1 MVLKNAIAL
10 TGGIGTGKSTTIK
23 ILESQGYPILDAD
36 KIAHQLLQEHRFK
49 IAQHFGSDIL
59 EKGTLNRK
67 KLGAIVFQ
75 NANELKWLEGFLH
88 PLIREH
94 MLKKAYEL
102 EKNHQAY
109 FLDIPLFFEVGGKKC
124 YPVSKVV
131 LIYAPKAL
139 QIERLLERDKLKEA
153 EILQRLACQMDI
165 EQKRAMSDYIID
177 NSSSLKDLNKQ
188 VERFFKNALI
198 SSFCL

>member
-23 ILESQGYPILDAD
+23 ILESQGYQILDAD

-59 EKGTLNRK
+59 EKDILNRK

-88 PLIREH
+88 PLIREC
-94 MLKKAYEL
+94 MLQKAYEL

-131 LIYAPKAL
+131 LIYAPRVL
-139 QIERLLERDKLKEA
+139 QIERLLERDKLKES
-153 EILQRLACQMDI
+153 EILQRLSCQMDI
-165 EQKRAMSDYIID
+165 EQKRTMSDYVID

-188 VERFFKNALI
+188 VERFLKTL
-198 SSFCL
+198 L

>member
-23 ILESQGYPILDAD
+23 ILESQGYQILDAD
-36 KIAHQLLQEHRFK
+36 KIAHQLLQEHRFE

-59 EKGTLNRK
+59 EKDTLNRK

-75 NANELKWLEGFLH
+75 NANELKWLEDFLH
-88 PLIREH
+88 PLIREC
-94 MLKKAYEL
+94 MLQKAYEL
-102 EKNHQAY
+102 EKNHQVY

-131 LIYAPKAL
+131 LVYAPRVL

-188 VERFFKNALI
+188 VECFLKTL
-198 SSFCL
+198 L

>member
-23 ILESQGYPILDAD
+23 ILESQGYQILDAD
-36 KIAHQLLQEHRFK
+36 KIAHQLLQEHRFE
-49 IAQHFGSDIL
+49 IVRHFGSDIL
-59 EKGTLNRK
+59 EKDILNRK

-75 NANELKWLEGFLH
+75 NANELKWLEDFLH
-88 PLIREH
+88 PLIREC
-94 MLKKAYEL
+94 MLQKAYEL

-131 LIYAPKAL
+131 LVYAPRVL

-165 EQKRAMSDYIID
+165 EQKRALSDYIID
-177 NSSSLKDLNKQ
+177 NSSSLKDLSKQ
-188 VERFFKNALI
+188 VERFLKTL
-198 SSFCL
+198 L

>member
-49 IAQHFGSDIL
+49 IAQHFGSEIL
-59 EKGTLNRK
+59 EKDILNRK

-75 NANELKWLEGFLH
+75 NANELKWLEDFLH
-88 PLIREH
+88 PLIREC
-94 MLKKAYEL
+94 MLEKAYEL
-102 EKNHQAY
+102 GKNHQAY

-124 YPVSKVV
+124 YPVGMVV

-177 NSSSLKDLNKQ
+177 NSSGLKDLNKQ
-188 VERFFKNALI
+188 VERFLKTL
-198 SSFCL
+198 L

>member
-1 MVLKNAIAL
+1 MILKNAIAL

-49 IAQHFGSDIL
+49 IAQHFGSNIL
-59 EKGTLNRK
+59 EKDILNRK

-88 PLIREH
+88 PLIREY
-94 MLKKAYEL
+94 MLKKACEL

-124 YPVSKVV
+124 YPVGRVV
-131 LIYAPKAL
+131 LVYAPKAL

-177 NSSSLKDLNKQ
+177 NSSGLKDLNKQ
-188 VERFFKNALI
+188 VERFLKTL
-198 SSFCL
+198 L

>member
-23 ILESQGYPILDAD
+23 ILESQGYQILDAD
-36 KIAHQLLQEHRFK
+36 KIAHQLLQERRFE

-59 EKGTLNRK
+59 EKDILNRK

-75 NANELKWLEGFLH
+75 NANELKWLENFLH
-88 PLIREH
+88 PLIREC
-94 MLKKAYEL
+94 MLQKAYEL

-131 LIYAPKAL
+131 LVYAPRVL

-165 EQKRAMSDYIID
+165 EQKRTMSDYIID
-177 NSSSLKDLNKQ
+177 NSSSLKDLNRQ
-188 VERFFKNALI
+188 VERFLKTL
-198 SSFCL
+198 L

>member
-23 ILESQGYPILDAD
+23 ILESQGYQILDAD
-36 KIAHQLLQEHRFK
+36 KIAHQLLQEHQFK
-49 IAQHFGSDIL
+49 IAQHFGSEIL
-59 EKGTLNRK
+59 EKGILNRK

-75 NANELKWLEGFLH
+75 NANELKWLEDFLH
-88 PLIREH
+88 PLIREC
-94 MLKKAYEL
+94 MLQKAYEL

-131 LIYAPKAL
+131 LIYAPRVL

-153 EILQRLACQMDI
+153 EILQRLACQIDI
-165 EQKRAMSDYIID
+165 EQKRTLSDYIID

-188 VERFFKNALI
+188 VERFLKTL
-198 SSFCL
+198 L

>member
-23 ILESQGYPILDAD
+23 ILESQGYKILDAD

-59 EKGTLNRK
+59 EKGILNRK
-67 KLGAIVFQ
+67 KLGVIVFQ
-75 NANELKWLEGFLH
+75 NANELKWLEDFLH
-88 PLIREH
+88 PLIREC
-94 MLKKAYEL
+94 MLQKAYEL

-131 LIYAPKAL
+131 LIYAPRVL

-165 EQKRAMSDYIID
+165 EQKRLMSDYIID
-177 NSSSLKDLNKQ
+177 NSSGLKDLAKQ
-188 VERFFKNALI
+188 VERFLKTL
-198 SSFCL
+198 L

>member
-23 ILESQGYPILDAD
+23 ILESQGYQILDAD

-59 EKGTLNRK
+59 EKGVLNRK

-88 PLIREH
+88 PLIREC

-102 EKNHQAY
+102 EKNHQVY

-131 LIYAPKAL
+131 LIYAPRAL

-177 NSSSLKDLNKQ
+177 NSSGLKDLNKQ
-188 VERFFKNALI
+188 VERFLKTL
-198 SSFCL
+198 L

>member
-49 IAQHFGSDIL
+49 IAQHFGSEIIEKDI
-59 EKGTLNRK
+59 LNRK

-75 NANELKWLEGFLH
+75 KANELKWLEDFLR
-88 PLIREH
+88 PLIREC
-94 MLKKAYEL
+94 MLTKAYEL
-102 EKNHQAY
+102 EKNHQVY

-131 LIYAPKAL
+131 LVYAPRVL

-165 EQKRAMSDYIID
+165 EQKCAMSDYIID
-177 NSSSLKDLNKQ
+177 NSSSLKDLNKR
-188 VERFFKNALI
+188 VERFLKTL
-198 SSFCL
+198 L

>member
-23 ILESQGYPILDAD
+23 ILESQGYQILDAD

-49 IAQHFGSDIL
+49 IAQHFGSEIL
-59 EKGTLNRK
+59 EKDILNRK

-75 NANELKWLEGFLH
+75 NANELKWLEDFLH
-88 PLIREH
+88 PLIRER

-109 FLDIPLFFEVGGKKC
+109 FLDIPLFFEVGGKKG

-131 LIYAPKAL
+131 LIYAPRAL

-165 EQKRAMSDYIID
+165 EQKCLMSDYIID

-188 VERFFKNALI
+188 VERFLKTL
-198 SSFCL
+198 L

>member
-23 ILESQGYPILDAD
+23 ILKSQGYQILDAD

-49 IAQHFGSDIL
+49 IAQHFGSEIL
-59 EKGTLNRK
+59 EKDILNRK

-75 NANELKWLEGFLH
+75 NANELKWLEDFLH
-88 PLIREH
+88 PLIREC
-94 MLKKAYEL
+94 MLQKAYEL

-109 FLDIPLFFEVGGKKC
+109 FLDIPLFFEVEGKKC

-131 LIYAPKAL
+131 LIYAPRVL

-165 EQKRAMSDYIID
+165 EQKRTMSDYIID

-188 VERFFKNALI
+188 VERFLKTL
-198 SSFCL
+198 L

>member
-23 ILESQGYPILDAD
+23 ILESQGYKILDAD

-59 EKGTLNRK
+59 EKGILDRK

-94 MLKKAYEL
+94 MLKKACEL

-131 LIYAPKAL
+131 LIYAPRAL
-139 QIERLLERDKLKEA
+139 QIERLLERDKFKEA

-177 NSSSLKDLNKQ
+177 NSSGLKDLAKQ
-188 VERFFKNALI
+188 VERFLKTL
-198 SSFCL
+198 L

>member
-23 ILESQGYPILDAD
+23 ILESQGYQILDAD
-36 KIAHQLLQEHRFK
+36 KIAHQLLQEHRFE

-59 EKGTLNRK
+59 EKDTLNRK
-67 KLGAIVFQ
+67 KLGVIVFQ
-75 NANELKWLEGFLH
+75 KANELKWLEDFLH
-88 PLIREH
+88 PLIREC
-94 MLKKAYEL
+94 MLQKAYEL

-131 LIYAPKAL
+131 LVYAPRVL

-165 EQKRAMSDYIID
+165 EQKRALSDYIID
-177 NSSSLKDLNKQ
+177 NSSNLKDLNKQ
-188 VERFFKNALI
+188 VERFLKTL
-198 SSFCL
+198 L

>member
-23 ILESQGYPILDAD
+23 ILESQGYQILDAD

-59 EKGTLNRK
+59 EKGILNRK

-75 NANELKWLEGFLH
+75 NTNELKWLEDFLH
-88 PLIREH
+88 PLIREC
-94 MLKKAYEL
+94 MLQKAYEL

-131 LIYAPKAL
+131 LVYVPRVL

-153 EILQRLACQMDI
+153 EILQRLACQIDI
-165 EQKRAMSDYIID
+165 EQKRVMSDYIID

-188 VERFFKNALI
+188 VERFLKTL
-198 SSFCL
+198 L

>member
-23 ILESQGYPILDAD
+23 ILESQGYQILDAD

-49 IAQHFGSDIL
+49 IARHFGSEIIEKDI
-59 EKGTLNRK
+59 LNRK
-67 KLGAIVFQ
+67 KLSVIVFQ
-75 NANELKWLEGFLH
+75 KANELKWLEDFLH
-88 PLIREH
+88 PLIREC

-131 LIYAPKAL
+131 LVYAPRVL

-188 VERFFKNALI
+188 VEHFLKTL
-198 SSFCL
+198 L

>member
-49 IAQHFGSDIL
+49 IAQHFGSEIL
-59 EKGTLNRK
+59 EKDILNRK

-88 PLIREH
+88 PLIREY
-94 MLKKAYEL
+94 MLEKAYEL

-124 YPVSKVV
+124 YPVGKVV
-131 LIYAPKAL
+131 LIYVPKAL

-165 EQKRAMSDYIID
+165 EQKRLMSDYIID

-188 VERFFKNALI
+188 VERFLKTL
-198 SSFCL
+198 L

>member
-23 ILESQGYPILDAD
+23 ILESQGYHILDAD
-36 KIAHQLLQEHRFK
+36 KIAHQLLQEHRFE

-59 EKGTLNRK
+59 EKDTLNRK

-75 NANELKWLEGFLH
+75 NANELKWLEDFLH
-88 PLIREH
+88 PLIREC
-94 MLKKAYEL
+94 MLQKAYEL

-131 LIYAPKAL
+131 LIYAPRVL

-165 EQKRAMSDYIID
+165 EQKRTMSDYIID
-177 NSSSLKDLNKQ
+177 NSSNLKDLNKQ
-188 VERFFKNALI
+188 VECFLKTL
-198 SSFCL
+198 L

>member
-23 ILESQGYPILDAD
+23 ILESQGYHILDAD
-36 KIAHQLLQEHRFK
+36 KIAHQLLQEHWFK
-49 IAQHFGSDIL
+49 IVQHFGSDIL
-59 EKGTLNRK
+59 EKGILDRK

-88 PLIREH
+88 PLIRER
-94 MLKKAYEL
+94 MLKKACEL

-131 LIYAPKAL
+131 LIYAPRAL
-139 QIERLLERDKLKEA
+139 QIERLLERDKFKEA
-153 EILQRLACQMDI
+153 EILQRLSCQMDI

-177 NSSSLKDLNKQ
+177 NSSGLKDLAKQ
-188 VERFFKNALI
+188 VERFLKTL
-198 SSFCL
+198 L

>member
-23 ILESQGYPILDAD
+23 ILESQGYQILDAD

-49 IAQHFGSDIL
+49 IARHFGSEIIEKDI
-59 EKGTLNRK
+59 LNRK
-67 KLGAIVFQ
+67 KLGVIVFQ
-75 NANELKWLEGFLH
+75 KANELKWLEDFLH
-88 PLIREH
+88 PLIREC

-131 LIYAPKAL
+131 LIYAPRVL

-165 EQKRAMSDYIID
+165 EQKRAMSDCIID
-177 NSSSLKDLNKQ
+177 NSSSLKDLNEQ
-188 VERFFKNALI
+188 VERFLKTL
-198 SSFCL
+198 L

>member
-23 ILESQGYPILDAD
+23 ILESQGYQILDAD

-59 EKGTLNRK
+59 EKGVLNRK

-88 PLIREH
+88 PLIRER

-124 YPVSKVV
+124 YPVSRVI
-131 LIYAPKAL
+131 LIYAPRAL

-177 NSSSLKDLNKQ
+177 NSSSLKDLNEQ
-188 VERFFKNALI
+188 VERFVKTL
-198 SSFCL
+198 L

>member
-23 ILESQGYPILDAD
+23 ILESQGYQILDAD

-49 IAQHFGSDIL
+49 IARHFGSEIIEKDI
-59 EKGTLNRK
+59 LNRK
-67 KLGAIVFQ
+67 KLGVIVFQ
-75 NANELKWLEGFLH
+75 KANELKWLEDFLH
-88 PLIREH
+88 PLIREC

-131 LIYAPKAL
+131 LIYAPRVL

-153 EILQRLACQMDI
+153 EILQRLACQIDI

-188 VERFFKNALI
+188 VECFLKTL
-198 SSFCL
+198 L

>member
-23 ILESQGYPILDAD
+23 ILESQGYQILDAD

-49 IAQHFGSDIL
+49 IARHFGSEIL
-59 EKGTLNRK
+59 EKDILNRK

-75 NANELKWLEGFLH
+75 KANELKWLEDFLH
-88 PLIREH
+88 PLIREC
-94 MLKKAYEL
+94 MLKKACEL
-102 EKNHQAY
+102 EKNYQAY

-131 LIYAPKAL
+131 LIYVPRTL

-188 VERFFKNALI
+188 VERFLKTL
-198 SSFCL
+198 L

>member
-23 ILESQGYPILDAD
+23 ILESQGYQILDAD
-36 KIAHQLLQEHRFK
+36 KIAHQLLQEHRFE

-59 EKGTLNRK
+59 EKGILNRK

-75 NANELKWLEGFLH
+75 NTNELKWLEDFLH
-88 PLIREH
+88 PLIREC
-94 MLKKAYEL
+94 MLKKAYEKAYEL

-131 LIYAPKAL
+131 LIYAPRVL

-153 EILQRLACQMDI
+153 EILQRLACQIDI
-165 EQKRAMSDYIID
+165 EQKRTMSDYIID

-188 VERFFKNALI
+188 VERFLKTL
-198 SSFCL
+198 L

>member
-23 ILESQGYPILDAD
+23 ILESQGYQILDAD
-36 KIAHQLLQEHRFK
+36 KIAHQLLQEHRFE

-59 EKGTLNRK
+59 EKGILNRK

-75 NANELKWLEGFLH
+75 NANELKWLEDFLH
-88 PLIREH
+88 PLIREC
-94 MLKKAYEL
+94 MLQKAYEL

-131 LIYAPKAL
+131 LVYAPRVL

-165 EQKRAMSDYIID
+165 EQKRALSDYIID

-188 VERFFKNALI
+188 VERFVKTL
-198 SSFCL
+198 L

>member
-23 ILESQGYPILDAD
+23 ILESQGYQILDAD

-59 EKGTLNRK
+59 EKDILNRK

-75 NANELKWLEGFLH
+75 NANELKWLEDFLH
-88 PLIREH
+88 PLIRER
-94 MLKKAYEL
+94 MLQKAYEL

-131 LIYAPKAL
+131 LVYAPRVL
-139 QIERLLERDKLKEA
+139 QIERLLERDKLTEA
-153 EILQRLACQMDI
+153 EILQRLAYQMDI
-165 EQKRAMSDYIID
+165 EQKRTMSDYIID
-177 NSSSLKDLNKQ
+177 NSYSLKDLNKQ
-188 VERFFKNALI
+188 VERFLKTL
-198 SSFCL
+198 L

>member
-49 IAQHFGSDIL
+49 IAQYFGSDIL
-59 EKGTLNRK
+59 EKGILNRK

-75 NANELKWLEGFLH
+75 NANELKWLEDFLH
-88 PLIREH
+88 PLIREC
-94 MLKKAYEL
+94 MLEKACEL

-139 QIERLLERDKLKEA
+139 QIERLLERDKLKKA

-177 NSSSLKDLNKQ
+177 NSSNLKDLNKQ
-188 VERFFKNALI
+188 VERFLKTL
-198 SSFCL
+198 L

>member
-23 ILESQGYPILDAD
+23 ILESQGYQILDAD
-36 KIAHQLLQEHRFK
+36 KIAHQLLQEHRLK

-59 EKGTLNRK
+59 EKDILNRK
-67 KLGAIVFQ
+67 KLGTIVFQ
-75 NANELKWLEGFLH
+75 NTNELKWLENFLH
-88 PLIREH
+88 PLIREC

-131 LIYAPKAL
+131 LIYAPRVL

-165 EQKRAMSDYIID
+165 GQKRLMSDYIID
-177 NSSSLKDLNKQ
+177 NSSGLKELAKQ
-188 VERFFKNALI
+188 VERFLKTL
-198 SSFCL
+198 L

>member
-10 TGGIGTGKSTTIK
+10 TGGIGTGKSTIIK
-23 ILESQGYPILDAD
+23 ILESQGYQILDAD

-49 IAQHFGSDIL
+49 IAQHFGSDII
-59 EKGTLNRK
+59 EKDILNRK
-67 KLGAIVFQ
+67 KLGVIVFQ
-75 NANELKWLEGFLH
+75 KANELKWLEDFLH
-88 PLIREH
+88 PLIRER
-94 MLKKAYEL
+94 MLQKAYEL

-131 LIYAPKAL
+131 LVYAPRVL

-165 EQKRAMSDYIID
+165 EQKRTMSDYIID

-188 VERFFKNALI
+188 VERFLKTL
-198 SSFCL
+198 L

>member
-23 ILESQGYPILDAD
+23 ILESQGHQILDAD

-59 EKGTLNRK
+59 EKGILNRK

-88 PLIREH
+88 PLIREC
-94 MLKKAYEL
+94 MLEKACEL

-139 QIERLLERDKLKEA
+139 QIERLLERDKLKKA

-177 NSSSLKDLNKQ
+177 NSSNLKDLNKQ
-188 VERFFKNALI
+188 VERFLKTL
-198 SSFCL
+198 L

>member
-23 ILESQGYPILDAD
+23 ILESQGYQILDAD

-49 IAQHFGSDIL
+49 IARHFGSEIIEKDI
-59 EKGTLNRK
+59 LNRK
-67 KLGAIVFQ
+67 KLGVIVFQ
-75 NANELKWLEGFLH
+75 KANELKWLEDFLH
-88 PLIREH
+88 PLIREC

-131 LIYAPKAL
+131 LIYAPRVL

-165 EQKRAMSDYIID
+165 EQKRLMSDCIID

-188 VERFFKNALI
+188 VERFLKTL
-198 SSFCL
+198 L

>member
-10 TGGIGTGKSTTIK
+10 TGGIGTGKSTTIT
-23 ILESQGYPILDAD
+23 ILESQGYQILDAD
-36 KIAHQLLQEHRFK
+36 KIAHQLLQEHRFE

-59 EKGTLNRK
+59 EKDILNRK
-67 KLGAIVFQ
+67 KLGTIVFQ
-75 NANELKWLEGFLH
+75 NANELKWLEDFLH
-88 PLIREH
+88 PLIREC
-94 MLKKAYEL
+94 MLQKAYEL

-131 LIYAPKAL
+131 LIYAPRVL
-139 QIERLLERDKLKEA
+139 QIERLLERDKLKET

-165 EQKRAMSDYIID
+165 EQKRTMSDYIID

-188 VERFFKNALI
+188 VERFLKTL
-198 SSFCL
+198 L

>member
-23 ILESQGYPILDAD
+23 ILESQGYHILDAD
-36 KIAHQLLQEHRFK
+36 KIAHQLLQEHRFE
-49 IAQHFGSDIL
+49 IAQHFGSEIL
-59 EKGTLNRK
+59 EKGILNRK
-67 KLGAIVFQ
+67 KLGVIVFQ
-75 NANELKWLEGFLH
+75 KANELKWLEDFLH
-88 PLIREH
+88 PLIREC
-94 MLKKAYEL
+94 MLQKAYEL

-131 LIYAPKAL
+131 LIYAPRVL

-153 EILQRLACQMDI
+153 EILQRLACQIDI
-165 EQKRAMSDYIID
+165 EQKRAMSDCIID

-188 VERFFKNALI
+188 VERFLKTL
-198 SSFCL
+198 L

>member
-23 ILESQGYPILDAD
+23 ILESQGYHILDAD
-36 KIAHQLLQEHRFK
+36 KIAHQLLQENRFK

-59 EKGTLNRK
+59 EKGILDRK

-75 NANELKWLEGFLH
+75 NANELKWLEDFLH
-88 PLIREH
+88 PLIREC

-109 FLDIPLFFEVGGKKC
+109 FLDIPLFFEVRGKKC

-131 LIYAPKAL
+131 LVYAPRAL

-188 VERFFKNALI
+188 VERFLKTL
-198 SSFCL
+198 L

>member
-23 ILESQGYPILDAD
+23 ILESQGYQILDAD
-36 KIAHQLLQEHRFK
+36 KIAHQLLQEHRFE

-59 EKGTLNRK
+59 EKDILNRK

-75 NANELKWLEGFLH
+75 NANELKWLEDFLH
-88 PLIREH
+88 PLIREC

-131 LIYAPKAL
+131 LIYAPRVL
-139 QIERLLERDKLKEA
+139 QIERLLERDKLKET

-165 EQKRAMSDYIID
+165 EQKRTLSDCIID
-177 NSSSLKDLNKQ
+177 NSSNLKDLNKQ
-188 VERFFKNALI
+188 VERFLKTL
-198 SSFCL
+198 L

>member
-23 ILESQGYPILDAD
+23 ILESQGYQILDAD
-36 KIAHQLLQEHRFK
+36 KIAHQLLQEHRFE

-59 EKGTLNRK
+59 EKDILNRK

-75 NANELKWLEGFLH
+75 NANELKWLEDFLH
-88 PLIREH
+88 PLIREC
-94 MLKKAYEL
+94 MLQKAYEL

-109 FLDIPLFFEVGGKKC
+109 FLDIPLFLEVGGKKC

-131 LIYAPKAL
+131 LIYAPRVL

-188 VERFFKNALI
+188 VERFLKTL
-198 SSFCL
+198 L